1 MPGQLSF
8 KDIERRTWSAYGLAL
23 ASCWVAWLVGQAV
36 FLVRPDEGVAALFF
50 IAAVAV
56 SGWHGGRGPALFAT
70 ALGALALDWF
80 FEPTPYTLEVTDVR
94 TLLGLAAFLAVAGL
108 LGSLNAR
115 LRQALLRAEKA
126 VRAREELL
134 ETVSHDL
141 RTPLT
146 TIKMSLST
154 LRNEGVPLPND
165 TRQKLIASSEAEVE
179 RLVRLVTGTLT
190 LLRIE
195 HGIVPNDEWNALA
208 EVASAVLDRC
218 VPLLGTRPVS
228 FNVSDTLPLARFD
241 AILLDQAL
249 TALLENV
256 AAHTPPDVPV
266 AVEGDFD
273 RGQLQLAV
281 SDGGPGI
288 PREERDRVFTKY
300 ERLDHRGPGIGL
312 GLAIVK
318 GAMAAQGGQ
327 ARVEDSP
334 LGGARFV
341 LTLPVRQEAA

>member
-1 MPGQLSF
+1 MPGHPPL
-8 KDIERRTWSAYGLAL
+8 KYLDRPNWRAYGVAL
-23 ASCWVAWLVGQAV
+23 AGCGVAWLVGQAIFTV
-36 FLVRPDEGVAALFF
+36 NPDEGATSLFF
-50 IAAVAV
+50 LAAVAA
-56 SGWHGGRGPALFAT
+56 SGWYGGLGPALFAT
-70 ALGALALDWF
+70 VLGALALDWF
-80 FEPTPYTLEVTDVR
+80 FEPTPYTLQVTDLR
-94 TLLGLAAFLAVAGL
+94 TLLGLAAFLVVAGL

-115 LRQALLRAEKA
+115 LRKALLRAENA

-134 ETVSHDL
+134 ESVSHDL

-154 LRNEGVPLPND
+154 LWNDGVPLPNEA
-165 TRQKLIASSEAEVE
+165 RQKLIASSEAEVE
-179 RLVRLVTGTLT
+179 RLVRLVTGSLT

-195 HGIVPNDEWNALA
+195 HGIEPNDEWNALA

-218 VPLLGTRPVS
+218 APLLGSRPVS
-228 FNVSDTLPLARFD
+228 FDVSDTLPLARFD

-256 AAHTPPDVPV
+256 AAHTSPDVPV
-266 AVEGDFD
+266 AVEGGFD
-273 RGQLQLAV
+273 GYQLQLAV

-288 PREERDRVFTKY
+288 PREERDRIFTKY
-300 ERLDHRGPGIGL
+300 ERLDYGGSGIGL
-312 GLAIVK
+312 GLAIVR
-318 GAMAAQGGQ
+318 GAMTALGGK